1 MHYITSLFRNGLD
14 EPEHLFL
21 AATSVSRI
29 LPSDAGIFKPLQFV
43 TVSLPSFF
51 NLVFKIVAL
60 LFQPCFQDPP
70 VCRWVLTIVVPVSLS

>member
-51 NLVFKIVAL
+51 NFVFKTLQYVVGFSL
-60 LFQPCFQDPP
+60 LQCLFLCHE
-70 VCRWVLTIVVPVSLS
+70 